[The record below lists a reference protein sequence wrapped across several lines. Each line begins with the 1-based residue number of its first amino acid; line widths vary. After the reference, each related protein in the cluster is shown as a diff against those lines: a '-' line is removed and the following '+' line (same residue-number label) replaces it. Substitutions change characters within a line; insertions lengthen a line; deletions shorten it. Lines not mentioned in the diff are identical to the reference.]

1 MSRSRRKTPII
12 GNLRRR
18 SEKQDKRFAN
28 RALRAG
34 VRSTGNLDLTLD
46 DVSNIW
52 DFNKDG
58 KIYDAEF
65 RTCRGGKL
73 MRK

>member
-12 GNLRRR
+12 GVTAAQ
-18 SEKQDKRFAN
+18 SEKQDKRFMN
-28 RALRAG
+28 RRLRTAM
-34 VRSTGNLDLTLD
+34 RSTGNTDLGLH
-46 DVSNIW
+46 DVSDVWNMR
-52 DFNKDG
+52 KEG
-58 KIYDAEF
+58 KMYDPEF